1 MQKRNHYPKHV
12 FSWVLL
18 PPTHRQTT
26 DGPPTHRPTD
36 HQPLTHRP
44 TDPPTERFAESIIIF
59 ERLDNRNIFILK
71 NTSTSGKIYN
81 YASVYYTESLLVYM
95 RHIRGSNFFFL
106 VFSLFFS
113 SPDISKLL
121 LTLSL
126 SFTVMTWSFTKSR
139 LRHRLL
145 HYCLYKDLKIY
156 ENQTLWQ
163 TLNIF
168 SKLIIKT
175 PE

>member
-1 MQKRNHYPKHV
+1 MCRSEITTPNMFFHEFYYHQ
-12 FSWVLL
+12 
-18 PPTHRQTT
+18 PTDR
-26 DGPPTHRPTD
+26 PPTD
-36 HQPLTHRP
+36 HQPIDQPTTNHLPTDPPTHRP

-126 SFTVMTWSFTKSR
+126 SFTVMT
-139 LRHRLL
+139 
-145 HYCLYKDLKIY
+145 
-156 ENQTLWQ
+156 
-163 TLNIF
+163 
-168 SKLIIKT
+168 
-175 PE
+175 